1 MTNDNLT
8 FYCLMKTSWS
18 TRLSPSEPEHAST
31 STPFVLFLNWSHS
44 SSPSYVCICD
54 DRFIKVCWSALER
67 RLLLRLIIP
76 TSTAEDH
83 TLCWQ
88 PSVCRIQP
96 QLEKQMFVFRIV
108 LLPTLFFLFFPL
120 LLSSEDAPCSSSIP
134 ISAFGVNDLLTK
146 CTLTTWKLAC
156 IDSVLLFFIYI

>member
-96 QLEKQMFVFRIV
+96 QLNKC
-108 LLPTLFFLFFPL
+108 LFFELFCCPPFSSFFFPFYCLLRMHPAAPPSQFPL
-120 LLSSEDAPCSSSIP
+120 LELMTSLLNAPLQHGNLH
-134 ISAFGVNDLLTK
+134 A
-146 CTLTTWKLAC
+146 
-156 IDSVLLFFIYI
+156 